1 LLVRIPVRLGVVENN
16 GLIILPLTTHAR
28 LPNPASSLLCP
39 CRTAAAAGDL
49 NGIRGDFRLYLPL

>member
-1 LLVRIPVRLGVVENN
+1 MRARLGAVENN
-16 GLIILPLTTHAR
+16 GLLNPPLTTHAR

-49 NGIRGDFRLYLPL
+49 IGIRGDFRLQLPL